1 MKKTVLSSAIVALL
15 AVPAL
20 AQAAESSDNA
30 SVDALRQQVER
41 LQSEVDYLKENA
53 KASRKESA
61 VTAVDMATLKTN
73 TSKFTWS
80 GDFRYR
86 GEFISRAN
94 DNLPTSDEHTQNR
107 DRIRVRF
114 GVTTKVNDSIT
125 AKLQL
130 ATNGG
135 SSASPGNDPRSPN
148 QTLGEG
154 FTRKGISIDQAYV
167 DWKATSFM
175 NVQLGKTPYPW
186 ATTASYFWDKD
197 ITPEGIAVKFNRGI
211 FFGGLYYDWLSERN
225 SFANTGLRSDSKL
238 TAAQFGIKQPIGKST
253 LTAAVGYFD
262 TINVK
267 NEIVATATGC
277 APNSTFFNNSANG
290 NTTITS
296 PGNCTVLASDFTNVN
311 AFVQYDFNVGK
322 FPVAAFVDYMKNN
335 DAVVNTVV
343 NKKLD
348 DGLAIGVTFN
358 KASAPQSWEVGV
370 VYEKNG
376 KDAIF
381 GEFVDS
387 DFANGATDGKGWV
400 IKAGY
405 VPYANWTLNATYFI
419 NKLNYEGVATTS
431 TTRELTY
438 KRLQLDLNFKF

>member
-1 MKKTVLSSAIVALL
+1 M
-15 AVPAL
+15 
-20 AQAAESSDNA
+20 
-30 SVDALRQQVER
+30 
-41 LQSEVDYLKENA
+41 
-53 KASRKESA
+53 SR
-61 VTAVDMATLKTN
+61 
-73 TSKFTWS
+73 
-80 GDFRYR
+80 
-86 GEFISRAN
+86 
-94 DNLPTSDEHTQNR
+94 
-107 DRIRVRF
+107 
-114 GVTTKVNDSIT
+114 
-125 AKLQL
+125 
-130 ATNGG
+130 
-135 SSASPGNDPRSPN
+135 
-148 QTLGEG
+148 
-154 FTRKGISIDQAYV
+154 
-167 DWKATSFM
+167 
-175 NVQLGKTPYPW
+175 
-186 ATTASYFWDKD
+186 
-197 ITPEGIAVKFNRGI
+197 
-211 FFGGLYYDWLSERN
+211 
-225 SFANTGLRSDSKL
+225 
-238 TAAQFGIKQPIGKST
+238 
-253 LTAAVGYFD
+253 
-262 TINVK
+262 TI
-267 NEIVATATGC
+267 
-277 APNSTFFNNSANG
+277 FNNSANG